1 MTLLE
6 HHSDYLKARGIVD
19 NEIITS
25 RGYQSITD
33 PDDLVSLGFSITQ
46 AGHVPGL
53 LLPIFNSTGTPQGY
67 EYRADVPRMIGDR
80 TIKFDR
86 PFGQSAALNVLPTM
100 SGPLRSGHGLMP
112 LIIVEGVTRADVLA
126 HHGIPAAAIMGIWGF
141 KGDKGNGPAVLSEL
155 HELPIKG
162 RAVWIF
168 PDGDATT
175 KPGVNSGVR
184 ALSEV
189 FTRRGAA
196 QVMIGV
202 VPDNMGLDDWFASG
216 GTPAE
221 LQGLLIAAKDL
232 PVVSAPRKSTADIA
246 SDLPLTNDRDLAVDW
261 SNTGAQVAFL
271 PEFGS
276 WAAYV
281 GGRWQN
287 DPSGTLASG
296 SLGARLAT
304 VGEGYLANATDAE
317 EIKLAG
323 QVHHDLKSN
332 HRLRAVQGMASSLSE
347 FHAADSEFD
356 QDPWLFNCA
365 NGTLDLKTG
374 TLRAHDPADKLRGI
388 SPVSWDPEAPRPSF
402 DKFIGEVLPDPE
414 TRAYLQQILGCA
426 LIGKPV
432 LHLLPVF
439 MGSGRNGKG
448 TLVRALTAAFGG
460 DYAGAVDKSLLIST
474 KFESHPT
481 KLMALK
487 GKRMVFAS
495 ETEAGDRFASASL
508 KMLTGGDEISA
519 RGMRQDQQTFMP
531 SHSMVLMTNNLPEV
545 DALDRAMWARLRLIR
560 FTADF
565 EGREDHGLDDR
576 LHAEAPGILRW
587 LVEGLMSYHMDGL
600 MSEPLSVLMATG
612 DWQMDENTF
621 LSFAND
627 QLVKDPSPRGVISA
641 GDLLAAYTKWCDL
654 NDVEALRAR
663 AFGSAVKAYGATA
676 RKSNG
681 TRGWGGIRLRVGSE
695 DAGSDRRADSD
706 GIRPSPIVPL
716 TSGNASE
723 TSDRVGLDGS
733 FGGIGSSRNLK
744 SASLGSPE
752 VPNPPVSGGIRPSN
766 PVTSG
771 NAVNSPGIR
780 PSESDPRSAPSRYP
794 GPDEQEMPYL

>member
-6 HHSDYLKARGIVD
+6 QHSDYLKARGIVD

-25 RGYQSITD
+25 RGYRSITD

-46 AGHVPGL
+46 ASHVPGL

-67 EYRADVPRMIGDR
+67 EYRADTPRTIGDR

-86 PFGQSAALNVLPTM
+86 PFGQSAALNVPPTM
-100 SGPLRSGHGLMP
+100 APMIREGNAITP

-162 RAVWIF
+162 RQVWIF

-184 ALSEV
+184 TLSEV
-189 FTRRGAA
+189 FTRRGASA
-196 QVMIGV
+196 VKIGV
-202 VPDNMGLDDWFASG
+202 VPDNMGLDDWFAMG
-216 GTPAE
+216 AGPAE
-221 LQGLLIAAKDL
+221 LQGLLIDAKDL
-232 PVVSAPRKSTADIA
+232 PVVSAPRKTTADLA

-261 SNTGAQVAFL
+261 LSTGAQVAYL

-281 GGRWQN
+281 AGRWQT
-287 DPSGTLASG
+287 DPSGSLAAT
-296 SLGARLAT
+296 SLSNRLAT
-304 VGEGYLANATDAE
+304 IGEGYLSNATDAE

-323 QVHHDLKSN
+323 QVHHDLKSS
-332 HRLRAVQGMASSLSE
+332 HRRRAVQDAATALQES
-347 FHAADSEFD
+347 HAKDAEFD
-356 QDPWLFNCA
+356 KDPWLFNCA

-374 TLRAHDPADKLRGI
+374 ALRPHDPADKLRGI
-388 SPVSWDPEAPRPSF
+388 SPVEWSPEAPRPAF
-402 DKFIGEVLPDPE
+402 DKFIGEVLPDPD

-519 RGMRQDQQTFMP
+519 RGMRQDQQVFMP

-565 EGREDHGLDDR
+565 EGREDHGLDER
-576 LHAEAPGILRW
+576 LHGERAGILRW

-641 GDLLAAYTKWCDL
+641 GDLLANYTKWCEQ
-654 NDVEALRAR
+654 NDVEALRGR
-663 AFGSAVKAYGATA
+663 AFGSAVKAYGAVA

-681 TRGWGGIRLRVGSE
+681 TRGWGGIRLRVASE
-695 DAGSDRRADSD
+695 DSGSDSRADST
-706 GIRPSPIVPL
+706 GIRPSAEHAL
-716 TSGNASE
+716 TSEDAPESV
-723 TSDRVGLDGS
+723 SRVGLDRFSDTITPSRISRAPGS
-733 FGGIGSSRNLK
+733 KTPGS
-744 SASLGSPE
+744 
-752 VPNPPVSGGIRPSN
+752 VNPPISGESDPVP

-771 NAVNSPGIR
+771 NAQNRPGIR
-780 PSESDPRSAPSRYP
+780 PSESDPRSAPVRFP

>member
-1 MTLLE
+1 MGLDARDHLAYGGPIVTLLQ
-6 HHSDYLKARGIVD
+6 HHSDYLTARGIVD
-19 NEIITS
+19 NEVITS
-25 RGYQSITD
+25 RGYQSVTD
-33 PDDLVSLGFSITQ
+33 PDDLVSLGFSVTQ
-46 AGHVPGL
+46 ASYVPGL
-53 LLPIFNSTGTPQGY
+53 LLPIFNSAGESAGF
-67 EYRADVPRMIGDR
+67 EYRADSPRTIGDR

-86 PFGQSAALNVLPTM
+86 PFGQSAALNVLPKM
-100 SGPLRSGHGLMP
+100 APMIRQGNGLMP

-126 HHGIPAAAIMGIWGF
+126 SHGIPAAAIMGIWGF

-175 KPGVNSGVR
+175 KPGVNQGVR

-202 VPDNMGLDDWFASG
+202 VPDGLGLDDWFAQDGDPSQ
-216 GTPAE
+216 

-232 PVVSAPRKSTADIA
+232 PVVSAPRKSTADVA
-246 SDLPLTNDRDLAVDW
+246 GELPLTNDRDLAVDW
-261 SNTGAQVAFL
+261 LATGAQVAYL
-271 PEFGS
+271 PAMDQ
-276 WAAYV
+276 WAAYLE
-281 GGRWQN
+281 GRWQQ
-287 DPSGTLASG
+287 DGSGAVARV
-296 SLGARLAT
+296 SLSARLAEI
-304 VGEGYLANATDAE
+304 GEGYLKNATDSE

-323 QVHHDLKSN
+323 QVHHDLKSF
-332 HRLRAVQGMASSLSE
+332 HRVKAVQGAASALQDS
-347 FHAADSEFD
+347 HVADEAFD
-356 QDPWLFNCA
+356 RDPWLFNCA
-365 NGTLDLKTG
+365 NGTLNLKTG
-374 TLRAHDPADKLRGI
+374 QLQDHNPEDKLRGI
-388 SPVSWDPEAPRPSF
+388 SPVAWDPEAPRPSF
-402 DKFIGEVLPDPE
+402 DRFIGEVLPDRE
-414 TRAYLQQILGCA
+414 TRSYLQQILGCA

-519 RGMRQDQQTFMP
+519 RGMRQDQQVFAP

-576 LHAEAPGILRW
+576 LRSEAPGILRW
-587 LVEGLMSYHMDGL
+587 LVEGLMSYHMNGL
-600 MSEPLSVLMATG
+600 MDEPLSVLMATG

-627 QLVKDPSPRGVISA
+627 RLVKDDQGTVSS
-641 GDLLAAYTKWCDL
+641 GDLIAAYEVWCRDTSVEPLKGKNLGAAIKAFGAVPSRSATSRGWKGVRLVSARDTKSVTKMTDENPTSPPVTSTNDSMYGMTEYSL
-654 NDVEALRAR
+654 HKPLRDSGGGKPVEETSDVENP
-663 AFGSAVKAYGATA
+663 VMCH
-676 RKSNG
+676 
-681 TRGWGGIRLRVGSE
+681 E
-695 DAGSDRRADSD
+695 
-706 GIRPSPIVPL
+706 PPL
-716 TSGNASE
+716 TSQK
-723 TSDRVGLDGS
+723 TPDGS
-733 FGGIGSSRNLK
+733 
-744 SASLGSPE
+744 
-752 VPNPPVSGGIRPSN
+752 
-766 PVTSG
+766 VT
-771 NAVNSPGIR
+771 
-780 PSESDPRSAPSRYP
+780 RYRHP
-794 GPDEQEMPYL
+794 GPDDQNMPGL